1 MTPAVSIIVPTLN
14 AMASLPAL
22 LDAIDRQDD
31 GAPREVVVVDSGSTD
46 GTGEYVMSRL
56 GRMIQVD
63 RFNHGTTRNTGV
75 EESRAPLV
83 VLTVQ
88 DALPVGRDWLQQL
101 LCPLRAD
108 ARVAGVFARQIPR
121 PDASPVIRHG
131 LNQWVAARPEAR
143 VVELTPTEFQA
154 LAPMRRLDRCA
165 FDNVCSAIRRE
176 VWQRHPF
183 AATPIAED
191 LEWSRDVLLAGYRI
205 AYQPS
210 SVVEH
215 SHDRPAR
222 YELAR
227 TWALHQRLHHLFGV
241 RTIASLPALLH
252 SLGSTAACH
261 RRLLREAGITT
272 GQRGWLRATALGI
285 AWPLGQFV
293 GGWTAAHGR
302 DRWRPGG
309 V

>member
-1 MTPAVSIIVPTLN
+1 MTPGVSIVVPTLN

-22 LDAIDRQDD
+22 LDAIDEQDD
-31 GAPREVVVVDSGSTD
+31 DDAREVIVVDSGSTD
-46 GTGEYVMSRL
+46 GTAEYVMRRL
-56 GRMIQVD
+56 GGRIDVE
-63 RFNHGTTRNTGV
+63 RFNHGTTRNTAV
-75 EESRAPLV
+75 SHTRAPLI

-88 DALPVGRDWLQQL
+88 DARPVTRGWLAEL
-101 LCPLRAD
+101 LRPLRGD
-108 ARVAGVFARQIPR
+108 V
-121 PDASPVIRHG
+121 
-131 LNQWVAARPEAR
+131 WV
-143 VVELTPTEFQA
+143 
-154 LAPMRRLDRCA
+154 
-165 FDNVCSAIRRE
+165 
-176 VWQRHPF
+176 RHPF

-205 AYQPS
+205 AYEPS

>member
-31 GAPREVVVVDSGSTD
+31 GAAREVVVVDSGSTD

-56 GRMIQVD
+56 RRMIHVD

-88 DALPVGRDWLQQL
+88 DALPVGRDWLRQL
-101 LCPLRAD
+101 LCPLRDD

-143 VVELTPTEFQA
+143 VVELTPAEFRA
-154 LAPMRRLDRCA
+154 LTPMRRLDRCA
-165 FDNVCSAIRRE
+165 FDNVCSAIRRD

-191 LEWSRDVLLAGYRI
+191 LEWSRDVLLAGHRI
-205 AYQPS
+205 AYQPAA
-210 SVVEH
+210 VVEH

-241 RTIASLPALLH
+241 RTIGSLPALLH

-261 RRLLREAGITT
+261 RRLLREAGITA
-272 GQRGWLRATALGI
+272 GRRGWLRATALGI
-285 AWPLGQFV
+285 AWPLGQFL
-293 GGWTAAHGR
+293 GGWTAAHGC
-302 DRWRPGG
+302 DRWRPSG